1 MNLNEAF
8 NYEPQNIGDE
18 GNGNKPRHQ
27 ALQVV
32 GAEPE
37 KGSSLWKDSFYRL
50 KRNKLALAGLVYLLL
65 TALVAALAPW
75 IAPFSFEETDLI
87 LGAVPP
93 DSIHWLGT
101 DDLGRDMFTRI
112 IFGARVSLMIG
123 ILSTVVSVIIG
134 VIYGAVAGYLG
145 GKTDEMMM
153 RAVDVLYVL
162 PFTILVIIIMVIF
175 GRSIYN
181 LFIAL
186 GAIQWLVM
194 ARIVRGQVVSLKKQE
209 FIEAAKATGVTT
221 PMIIA
226 RHIIP
231 NTLSPVIVFSTL
243 TVPAVILEE
252 AFLSFLGLGIQ
263 PPMASWGT
271 LISDGVKGME
281 AYPWMITYPCISL
294 MLTLLALNFLGDGLR
309 DALDPKASKD

>member
-1 MNLNEAF
+1 MTNF
-8 NYEPQNIGDE
+8 
-18 GNGNKPRHQ
+18 
-27 ALQVV
+27 
-32 GAEPE
+32 AETSGTKADLAAIDLGTHSGRLDAE
-37 KGSSLWKDSFYRL
+37 RGTSLWADAWRRL
-50 KRNKLALAGLVYLLL
+50 LKNKLAVAGLMYLVFVSVI
-65 TALVAALAPW
+65 AIFAPL
-75 IAPFSFEETDLI
+75 IAPFGYEETDLI

-112 IFGARVSLMIG
+112 IFGARVSLMVG
-123 ILSTVVSVIIG
+123 VLATAVSVFIG
-134 VIYGAVAGYLG
+134 VIYGAISGYIG
-145 GKTDEMMM
+145 GRIDDLMM
-153 RAVDVLYVL
+153 RFVEVLYVL

-194 ARIVRGQVVSLKKQE
+194 ARIVRGQVVSLKRME
-209 FIEAAKATGVTT
+209 FVEAAKATGVGNLR
-221 PMIIA
+221 IILK
-226 RHIIP
+226 HIIP
-231 NTLSPVIVFSTL
+231 NTLGPVIVFSTL

-271 LISDGVKGME
+271 LISDGVQAME
-281 AYPWMITYPCISL
+281 AYPWMIIYPCLTL
-294 MLTLLALNFLGDGLR
+294 MTTLLALNFLGDGLR